1 MLLEILN
8 AAFSHQLS
16 SNQHLGNNNNNGFY
30 IALLDNDTFLFIVYS
45 MLHKKEVLEVLRRQA
60 TFQDVV
66 ANLDMVA
73 LTPIK

>member
-16 SNQHLGNNNNNGFY
+16 SNQHLGNNGSY

-73 LTPIK
+73 LSPIK

>member
-1 MLLEILN
+1 MIHI
-8 AAFSHQLS
+8 F
-16 SNQHLGNNNNNGFY
+16 
-30 IALLDNDTFLFIVYS
+30 FLVYS

-73 LTPIK
+73 LSPIK

>member
-16 SNQHLGNNNNNGFY
+16 SNQHLGNNRFKLHFW
-30 IALLDNDTFLFIVYS
+30 IMIHIFFLVYS

-73 LTPIK
+73 LSPIK

>member
-16 SNQHLGNNNNNGFY
+16 SNQHLGNNGFKLHFW
-30 IALLDNDTFLFIVYS
+30 IMIHIFFLVYS

-73 LTPIK
+73 LSPIK

>member
-16 SNQHLGNNNNNGFY
+16 SNQHLGNNGFKLHFW
-30 IALLDNDTFLFIVYS
+30 IMIHNFFLVYS

-73 LTPIK
+73 LSPIK